1 MSPCRSLVI
10 LLCIRNMS
18 EVFSVDGD
26 AEFREPPKPEKPKK
40 ESPPS
45 NAPSDDVGAE
55 IIDLQNRL
63 GPKRGTAL
71 PKGLEELRQE
81 IMRERE
87 NIALLEVQGQ
97 ADLLV
102 EAKQDLR
109 SLLQKRDT
117 LLESLSPEEVQTYHE
132 VDAME
137 RGTAQ
142 ALAAYDLAKGHPLR
156 RFFFSDESEE
166 ELKKKENVAD
176 VIPIQP
182 ETPEKKLQRLDA
194 MQVTI
199 QQHIEQLE
207 SLLDVLGTSKKAEDL
222 KDEQEREARDL
233 FVEYQLAPFRK
244 RIFMG
249 KAWKTLRIDIEK
261 HGDTLTTH
269 NHNRYP
275 GLCTPEERVKLE
287 EDVVEA
293 QNVLKALL
301 DERRVLEEQLSR
313 AEVLDVVA
321 LRKARRWHKAEL
333 RKVLTPDVREFHPEF
348 RELINREQE
357 ALKTFFGKEIEVP
370 PLPPEV
376 TPEKYKEWK
385 EKGFELHYLPP
396 TSLSETGP
404 DGKKKWK
411 NLPGWTKK
419 PKKGPEE
426 IHSDLPGGWLLF
438 DMRKKPNYQGG
449 KQMYPNDGV
458 IGNALKTLRLGTP
471 HLLRDDRVPKPN
483 SRFGMRG
490 ADFDKIEVQTAL
502 AASLGI
508 NVKELDLPYAIENSL
523 LMHMHM
529 PEWGD
534 TNVYEFFKDKTA
546 DGAGRF
552 VGGLSNEG
560 GLSDVI
566 GLHAGFQTEGIGFRP
581 VARLS
586 SKK

>member
-1 MSPCRSLVI
+1 MSKISPI
-10 LLCIRNMS
+10 
-18 EVFSVDGD
+18 EGG
-26 AEFREPPKPEKPKK
+26 AEFRPPSKPRKPKK
-40 ESPPS
+40 EPSPS

-55 IIDLQNRL
+55 IIDLQKRL

-71 PKGLEELRQE
+71 PKGLAELHQE

-87 NIALLEVQGQ
+87 NIAFLEVQGQ
-97 ADLLV
+97 ADLLA

-137 RGTAQ
+137 RGAAQ
-142 ALAAYDLAKGHPLR
+142 ALAAYDLAEGHDLR
-156 RFFFSDESEE
+156 RFFFPE
-166 ELKKKENVAD
+166 ELQAEEHVAD

-275 GLCTPEERVKLE
+275 GLCTPEEKVKLE

-293 QNVLKALL
+293 QNALKALL
-301 DERRVLEEQLSR
+301 DERRLLEEQLSR

-321 LRKARRWHKAEL
+321 LREARKWQKEKL
-333 RKVLTPDVREFHPEF
+333 QTVLAPDAREFRREF
-348 RELINREQE
+348 RNLMYREY
-357 ALKTFFGKEIEVP
+357 AVLKTFFGKEIEVS

-411 NLPGWTKK
+411 ELPGWTKK
-419 PKKGPEE
+419 PEKGPEE
-426 IHSDLPGGWLLF
+426 IHSELPGGWMLV
-438 DMRKKPNYQGG
+438 DTRQKPNYDNGAQI
-449 KQMYPNDGV
+449 YPNDEV
-458 IGNALKTLRLGTP
+458 IGKALETLRRGANP
-471 HLLRDDRVPKPN
+471 VIEPYDAVPNPK
-483 SRFGMRG
+483 SRFGIRG
-490 ADFDKIEVQTAL
+490 SDFEKPEVQTAL
-502 AASLGI
+502 AASLGV
-508 NVKELDLPYAIENSL
+508 NVKDLDLPYAIENSL

-529 PEWGD
+529 PEWGN
-534 TNVYEFFKDKTA
+534 TTTLEWLKDKTA
-546 DGAGRF
+546 DSRDRLYGGNSDG
-552 VGGLSNEG
+552 GGLSYVYWVGAAGRHE
-560 GLSDVI
+560 DV
-566 GLHAGFQTEGIGFRP
+566 GFRP
-581 VARLS
+581 LGRFS

>member
-1 MSPCRSLVI
+1 
-10 LLCIRNMS
+10 MS
-18 EVFSVDGD
+18 EISPIEGG
-26 AEFREPPKPEKPKK
+26 AEFRQPPKPRKPKK
-40 ESPPS
+40 EPSPS

-87 NIALLEVQGQ
+87 NIALLEVRGQ

-156 RFFFSDESEE
+156 RFFFSDESKE
-166 ELKKKENVAD
+166 ELKKEENVAD

-194 MQVTI
+194 MQITI
-199 QQHIEQLE
+199 QQRIEYLE
-207 SLLDVLGTSKKAEDL
+207 SLTDVLRTSGEAEQKKDV
-222 KDEQEREARDL
+222 QEREARTL
-233 FVEYQLAPFRK
+233 FGKYRRVSRLKRLFAP
-244 RIFMG
+244 
-249 KAWKTLRIDIEK
+249 KAWEALGIDIKE
-261 HGDTLTTH
+261 GARGELVIH
-269 NHNRYP
+269 NRNRYP
-275 GLCTPEERVKLE
+275 GLLTPEERLKLAEESAEEEKQLKEFLSERRTLE
-287 EDVVEA
+287 EELSHAD
-293 QNVLKALL
+293 LL
-301 DERRVLEEQLSR
+301 DVT
-313 AEVLDVVA
+313 A
-321 LRKARRWHKAEL
+321 LREARRWQKQKM
-333 RKVLTPDVREFHPEF
+333 RKVFLEAREVRREF
-348 RELINREQE
+348 RELIARERM
-357 ALKTFFGKEIEVP
+357 ALETFFGSVVEVP
-370 PLPPEV
+370 PLPPEI

-396 TSLSETGP
+396 VALSETGP

-411 NLPGWTKK
+411 DLPGWRKK
-419 PKKGPEE
+419 PEKDSGE
-426 IHSDLPGGWLLF
+426 IHSELPGGWMLV
-438 DMRKKPNYQGG
+438 DTRQKPNYDKGT
-449 KQMYPNDGV
+449 QMYLNDEV
-458 IGNALKTLRLGTP
+458 ISKALETLRRGANP
-471 HLLRDDRVPKPN
+471 IIKPDDAVPNPK
-483 SRFGMRG
+483 SRFGIRG
-490 ADFDKIEVQTAL
+490 TDFEKLEVKTAL
-502 AASLGI
+502 AASLGV
-508 NVKELDLPYAIENSL
+508 NVKDLDIPYAIENSL

-529 PEWGD
+529 PDWGNTTTYEWL
-534 TNVYEFFKDKTA
+534 KDKKPDGRHRLFGGGGQSNHLDWFTA
-546 DGAGRF
+546 HYSYER
-552 VGGLSNEG
+552 
-560 GLSDVI
+560 
-566 GLHAGFQTEGIGFRP
+566 IGFRP